1 MVIFYFPKA
10 FSAHF
15 ELYLFSNRC
24 NYANDYI
31 GLKGPTKTDLR
42 VAQKMTDLP
51 WEEVEFTAR
60 PHEECEPCMAMD
72 PTITTTSSLLAAL
85 GCTELGGQSS

>member
-1 MVIFYFPKA
+1 MFYFPKA

-15 ELYLFSNRC
+15 EFYLFSNTC

-31 GLKGPTKTDLR
+31 GLKGQMKTSLH
-42 VAQKMTDLP
+42 VAQHMMDPP
-51 WEEVEFTAR
+51 WEEVEFRAQ

-72 PTITTTSSLLAAL
+72 PTITTTSFLLAAL
-85 GCTELGGQSS
+85 GCMELGGQPS